1 MEKSETSVTLLIISE
16 YIAPV
21 QAIASIRW
29 TKIAKY
35 LKRDNEEI
43 SITVLSNEK
52 NYDNPENLLPL
63 CRKDS
68 LLEQDSSIFDAYWTF
83 SPDKALIRYYRLKK
97 RTYGTT
103 EAIDQ
108 TNAMSSCVT
117 WKNRLRQ
124 DMHNLLNDYK
134 NSLLAAAAWKFFEG
148 KNRVFDAIISSY
160 GPVWTHLVAEKIK
173 NKYPQT
179 VWLAD
184 YRDPY
189 AKDTDGPFS
198 FRRHN
203 SFVKH
208 HCIAAEVITRVTDDL
223 YLNEPENAVVK
234 VLPNG
239 YDPEE
244 ALAPLPPRDFTIV
257 FTGALYGE
265 RRDIG
270 VVCKAVKELVLEQKI
285 DGVKVLYAGPDG
297 ELGRKIACRYDAQE
311 YLQDLGALKRTD
323 ALKLQ
328 QNAAILLQLNWNTK
342 AERCQWSG
350 KMYEY
355 MMMRKPIIFVVTG
368 DEPYSFPSYNMSK
381 LGGICYEQCRH
392 KETYPLL
399 KQYIL
404 DKYEEWK
411 RTGNVSIQRDEEYVQ
426 QYSYANIAESVWK
439 LICSQ
444 EKGRV

>member
-1 MEKSETSVTLLIISE
+1 MKILIVSE
-16 YIAPV
+16 YIAPL

-35 LKRDNEEI
+35 LKI
-43 SITVLSNEK
+43 SHSNIHITVLTNEK
-52 NYDNPENLLPL
+52 IFDGNNQ
-63 CRKDS
+63 RKD
-68 LLEQDSSIFDAYWTF
+68 LMLEKDMCFFDEYWQL
-83 SPDKALIRYYRLKK
+83 SKSNMLKK
-97 RTYGTT
+97 YEAIKKKNSSSVSAIQIEIQQCSSKGSLVQILKKEGLLGVRDIKEKILFSQAKQFLKDRQFDFDVVISTYGP
-103 EAIDQ
+103 
-108 TNAMSSCVT
+108 
-117 WKNRLRQ
+117 
-124 DMHNLLNDYK
+124 
-134 NSLLAAAAWKFFEG
+134 AW
-148 KNRVFDAIISSY
+148 
-160 GPVWTHLVAEKIK
+160 PHLVAERIK
-173 NKYPQT
+173 KKHPSIF
-179 VWLAD
+179 WLAD
-184 YRDPY
+184 FRDPY
-189 AKDTDGPFS
+189 AKETDGPFS
-198 FRRHN
+198 FWRHN
-203 SFVKH
+203 LFVKR
-208 HCIAAEVITRVTDDL
+208 HCIAADVITRVTDDL

-234 VLPNG
+234 MLPNG

>member
-1 MEKSETSVTLLIISE
+1 MKILIVSE
-16 YIAPV
+16 YIAPL

-35 LKRDNEEI
+35 LKI
-43 SITVLSNEK
+43 SHSNIHITVLTNEK
-52 NYDNPENLLPL
+52 IFDGNNQ
-63 CRKDS
+63 RKD
-68 LLEQDSSIFDAYWTF
+68 LMLEKDMCFFDEYWQL
-83 SPDKALIRYYRLKK
+83 SKSNMLKK
-97 RTYGTT
+97 YEAIKKKNSSSVSAIQIEIQQCSSKGSLVQILKKEGLLGVRDIKEKILFSQAKQFLKDRQFDFDVVISTYGP
-103 EAIDQ
+103 
-108 TNAMSSCVT
+108 
-117 WKNRLRQ
+117 
-124 DMHNLLNDYK
+124 
-134 NSLLAAAAWKFFEG
+134 AW
-148 KNRVFDAIISSY
+148 
-160 GPVWTHLVAEKIK
+160 PHLVAERIK
-173 NKYPQT
+173 KKHPSIF
-179 VWLAD
+179 WLAD
-184 YRDPY
+184 FRDPY

-208 HCIAAEVITRVTDDL
+208 HCIAADVITRVTDDL

-234 VLPNG
+234 MLPNG

-411 RTGNVSIQRDEEYVQ
+411 RTGNVSVQRDEEYVQ

>member
-1 MEKSETSVTLLIISE
+1 MKILIVSE
-16 YIAPV
+16 YIAPL

-35 LKRDNEEI
+35 LKI
-43 SITVLSNEK
+43 SHSNIHITVLTNEK
-52 NYDNPENLLPL
+52 IFDGNNQ
-63 CRKDS
+63 RKD
-68 LLEQDSSIFDAYWTF
+68 LMLEKDMCFFDEYWQL
-83 SPDKALIRYYRLKK
+83 SKSNMLKK
-97 RTYGTT
+97 YEAIKKKNSSSVSAIQIEIQQCSSKGSLVQILKKEGLLGVRDIKEKILFSQAKQFLKDRQFDFDVVISTYGP
-103 EAIDQ
+103 
-108 TNAMSSCVT
+108 
-117 WKNRLRQ
+117 
-124 DMHNLLNDYK
+124 
-134 NSLLAAAAWKFFEG
+134 AW
-148 KNRVFDAIISSY
+148 
-160 GPVWTHLVAEKIK
+160 PHLVAERIK
-173 NKYPQT
+173 KKHPSIF
-179 VWLAD
+179 WIAD
-184 YRDPY
+184 FRDPY
-189 AKDTDGPFS
+189 AKETDGPFS
-198 FRRHN
+198 FWRHN
-203 SFVKH
+203 LFVKR
-208 HCIAAEVITRVTDDL
+208 HCIAADVITRVTDDL

-234 VLPNG
+234 MLPNG

>member
-1 MEKSETSVTLLIISE
+1 MKILIVSE
-16 YIAPV
+16 YIAPL

-35 LKRDNEEI
+35 LKI
-43 SITVLSNEK
+43 SHSNIHITVLTNEK
-52 NYDNPENLLPL
+52 IFDGNNQ
-63 CRKDS
+63 RKD
-68 LLEQDSSIFDAYWTF
+68 LMLEKDMCFFDEYWQL
-83 SPDKALIRYYRLKK
+83 SKSNMLKK
-97 RTYGTT
+97 YEAIKKKNSSSVSAIQIEIQQCSSKGSLVQILKKEGLLGVRDIKEKILFSQAKQFLKDRQFDFDVVISTYGP
-103 EAIDQ
+103 
-108 TNAMSSCVT
+108 
-117 WKNRLRQ
+117 
-124 DMHNLLNDYK
+124 
-134 NSLLAAAAWKFFEG
+134 AW
-148 KNRVFDAIISSY
+148 
-160 GPVWTHLVAEKIK
+160 PHLVAERIK
-173 NKYPQT
+173 KKHPSIF
-179 VWLAD
+179 WIAD
-184 YRDPY
+184 FRDPY
-189 AKDTDGPFS
+189 AKETDGPFS
-198 FRRHN
+198 FWRHN
-203 SFVKH
+203 LFVKR

-234 VLPNG
+234 MLPNG

-244 ALAPLPPRDFTIV
+244 ALAPLSPRDFTIV

-411 RTGNVSIQRDEEYVQ
+411 RTGNVSVQRDEEYVQ

>member
-1 MEKSETSVTLLIISE
+1 MKILIVSE
-16 YIAPV
+16 YIAPL

-35 LKRDNEEI
+35 LKI
-43 SITVLSNEK
+43 SHSNIHITVLTNEK
-52 NYDNPENLLPL
+52 IFDGNNQ
-63 CRKDS
+63 RKD
-68 LLEQDSSIFDAYWTF
+68 LMLEKDMCFFDEYWQL
-83 SPDKALIRYYRLKK
+83 SKSNMLKK
-97 RTYGTT
+97 YEAIKKKNSSSVSAIQIEIQQCSSKGSLVQILKKEGLLGVRDIKEKILFSQAKQFLKDRQFDFDVVISTYGP
-103 EAIDQ
+103 
-108 TNAMSSCVT
+108 
-117 WKNRLRQ
+117 
-124 DMHNLLNDYK
+124 
-134 NSLLAAAAWKFFEG
+134 AW
-148 KNRVFDAIISSY
+148 
-160 GPVWTHLVAEKIK
+160 PHLVAERIK
-173 NKYPQT
+173 KKHPSIF
-179 VWLAD
+179 WIAD
-184 YRDPY
+184 FRDPY
-189 AKDTDGPFS
+189 AKETDGPFS
-198 FRRHN
+198 FWRHN
-203 SFVKH
+203 LFVKR
-208 HCIAAEVITRVTDDL
+208 HCIAADVITRVTDDL

-234 VLPNG
+234 MLPNG

-244 ALAPLPPRDFTIV
+244 ALAPLSPRDFTIV

-411 RTGNVSIQRDEEYVQ
+411 RTGNVSVQRDEEYVQ

>member
-1 MEKSETSVTLLIISE
+1 MKILIVSE
-16 YIAPV
+16 YIAPL

-35 LKRDNEEI
+35 LKI
-43 SITVLSNEK
+43 SHSNIHITVLTNEK
-52 NYDNPENLLPL
+52 IFDGNNQ
-63 CRKDS
+63 RKD
-68 LLEQDSSIFDAYWTF
+68 LMLEKDMCFFDEYWQL
-83 SPDKALIRYYRLKK
+83 SKSNMLKK
-97 RTYGTT
+97 YEAIKKKNSSSVSAIQMEIQQCSSKGSLVQILKKEGLLGVRDIKEKILFSQAKQFLKGRQFDFDVVISTYGP
-103 EAIDQ
+103 
-108 TNAMSSCVT
+108 
-117 WKNRLRQ
+117 
-124 DMHNLLNDYK
+124 
-134 NSLLAAAAWKFFEG
+134 AW
-148 KNRVFDAIISSY
+148 
-160 GPVWTHLVAEKIK
+160 PHLVAERLKK
-173 NKYPQT
+173 KYPSIF
-179 VWLAD
+179 WIAD
-184 YRDPY
+184 FRDPY
-189 AKDTDGPFS
+189 AKETDGPFS
-198 FRRHN
+198 FWRHN
-203 SFVKH
+203 LFVKR
-208 HCIAAEVITRVTDDL
+208 HCIAADVITRVTDDL

>member
-1 MEKSETSVTLLIISE
+1 MKILIVSE
-16 YIAPV
+16 YIAPL

-35 LKRDNEEI
+35 LKI
-43 SITVLSNEK
+43 SHSNIHITVLTNEK
-52 NYDNPENLLPL
+52 IFDGNNQ
-63 CRKDS
+63 RKD
-68 LLEQDSSIFDAYWTF
+68 LMLEKDMCFFDEYWQL
-83 SPDKALIRYYRLKK
+83 SKSNMLKK
-97 RTYGTT
+97 YEAIKKKNSSSVSAIQMEIQQCSSKGSLVQILKKEGLLGVRDIKEKILFSQAKQFLKGRQFDFDVVISTYGP
-103 EAIDQ
+103 
-108 TNAMSSCVT
+108 
-117 WKNRLRQ
+117 
-124 DMHNLLNDYK
+124 
-134 NSLLAAAAWKFFEG
+134 AW
-148 KNRVFDAIISSY
+148 
-160 GPVWTHLVAEKIK
+160 PHLVAERLKK
-173 NKYPQT
+173 KYPSIF
-179 VWLAD
+179 WIAD
-184 YRDPY
+184 FRDPY
-189 AKDTDGPFS
+189 AKETDGPFS
-198 FRRHN
+198 FWRHN
-203 SFVKH
+203 LFVKR
-208 HCIAAEVITRVTDDL
+208 HCIAADVITRVTDDL

-411 RTGNVSIQRDEEYVQ
+411 RTGNVSVQRDEEYVQ

>member
-1 MEKSETSVTLLIISE
+1 MKILIVSE
-16 YIAPV
+16 YIAPL

-35 LKRDNEEI
+35 LKI
-43 SITVLSNEK
+43 SHSNIHITVLTNEK
-52 NYDNPENLLPL
+52 VFDGNNQ
-63 CRKDS
+63 RKD
-68 LLEQDSSIFDAYWTF
+68 LMLEKDMCFFDEYWQL
-83 SPDKALIRYYRLKK
+83 SKSNMLKK
-97 RTYGTT
+97 YEAIKKKNSSSVSAIQIEIQQCSSKGSLVQILKKEGLLGVRDIKEKILFSQAKQFLKDRQFDFDVVISTYGP
-103 EAIDQ
+103 
-108 TNAMSSCVT
+108 
-117 WKNRLRQ
+117 
-124 DMHNLLNDYK
+124 
-134 NSLLAAAAWKFFEG
+134 AW
-148 KNRVFDAIISSY
+148 
-160 GPVWTHLVAEKIK
+160 PHLVAERIK
-173 NKYPQT
+173 KKHPSIF
-179 VWLAD
+179 WLAD
-184 YRDPY
+184 FRDPY
-189 AKDTDGPFS
+189 AKETDGPFS
-198 FRRHN
+198 FWRHN
-203 SFVKH
+203 LFVKR
-208 HCIAAEVITRVTDDL
+208 HCIAADVITRVTDDL

-234 VLPNG
+234 MLPNG

-342 AERCQWSG
+342 AEHCQWSG

-411 RTGNVSIQRDEEYVQ
+411 RTGNVSVQRDEEYVQ

>member
-1 MEKSETSVTLLIISE
+1 M
-16 YIAPV
+16 
-21 QAIASIRW
+21 
-29 TKIAKY
+29 
-35 LKRDNEEI
+35 
-43 SITVLSNEK
+43 
-52 NYDNPENLLPL
+52 
-63 CRKDS
+63 
-68 LLEQDSSIFDAYWTF
+68 
-83 SPDKALIRYYRLKK
+83 
-97 RTYGTT
+97 
-103 EAIDQ
+103 
-108 TNAMSSCVT
+108 
-117 WKNRLRQ
+117 
-124 DMHNLLNDYK
+124 NDYK

-184 YRDPY
+184 FRDPY

-257 FTGALYGE
+257 LTGALYGE

-297 ELGRKIACRYDAQE
+297 EFGRKIACRDDAQE

-342 AERCQWSG
+342 AERCQWS
-350 KMYEY
+350 
-355 MMMRKPIIFVVTG
+355 
-368 DEPYSFPSYNMSK
+368 
-381 LGGICYEQCRH
+381 EQ
-392 KETYPLL
+392 
-399 KQYIL
+399 
-404 DKYEEWK
+404 
-411 RTGNVSIQRDEEYVQ
+411 NV
-426 QYSYANIAESVWK
+426 
-439 LICSQ
+439 
-444 EKGRV
+444 

>member
-1 MEKSETSVTLLIISE
+1 MKILIVSE
-16 YIAPV
+16 YIAPL

-35 LKRDNEEI
+35 LKI
-43 SITVLSNEK
+43 SHSNIHITVLTNEK
-52 NYDNPENLLPL
+52 IFDGNNQ
-63 CRKDS
+63 RKD
-68 LLEQDSSIFDAYWTF
+68 LMLEKDMCFFDEYWQL
-83 SPDKALIRYYRLKK
+83 SKSNMLKK
-97 RTYGTT
+97 YEAIKKKNSSSVSAIQMEIQQCSSKGSLVQILKKEGLLGVRDIKEKILFSQAKQFLKGRQFDFDVVISTYGP
-103 EAIDQ
+103 
-108 TNAMSSCVT
+108 
-117 WKNRLRQ
+117 
-124 DMHNLLNDYK
+124 
-134 NSLLAAAAWKFFEG
+134 AW
-148 KNRVFDAIISSY
+148 
-160 GPVWTHLVAEKIK
+160 PHLVAERLKK
-173 NKYPQT
+173 KYPSIF
-179 VWLAD
+179 WLAD
-184 YRDPY
+184 FRDPY
-189 AKDTDGPFS
+189 AKETDGPFS
-198 FRRHN
+198 FWRHN
-203 SFVKH
+203 LFVKR
-208 HCIAAEVITRVTDDL
+208 HCIAADVITRVTDDL

-411 RTGNVSIQRDEEYVQ
+411 RTGNVSVQRDEEYVQ